1 MALFAA
7 ACMTVGCTNDLAE
20 IAPDGVPQ
28 ENELK
33 LVFSSSTDGEIY
45 PTTKAIATAEENA
58 IENLTIYVF
67 ASNQENGTY
76 YLLDTWKSDEA
87 QDNGQQ
93 KFKLQPSGANY
104 KASIYPREIKDAQ
117 YLKLYC
123 VANSDIYSDN
133 NGSVAVPKE
142 CTEAGFNQGSPTA
155 MTAFD
160 GYFTQKV
167 ETAGDPLKTPLVMT
181 GIMSDPLH
189 VTGNY
194 GTVSVELKRRVA
206 RFDIDNNAARTK
218 LTIKSIGIEQA
229 QSVSYLFSTKNGT
242 YGGGLITYP
251 EVDYTKLDNANLGVT
266 TSAMY
271 VHPTAGA
278 NNLMLV
284 IKGLYAGK
292 NEVTY
297 RLRVARTND
306 EGTQQNI
313 TIEPNHRYSLR
324 ISEVTTSEIVGYFEV
339 EDWIDGGSVEVKPDY
354 DQKPEIIAD
363 GVKAVDGKDPFDGL
377 TDGTKFW
384 TPADSTIRVAKDGQF
399 TVTVKAPG
407 ECSVK
412 SVVAQ
417 DFVTKA
423 VSAVNNWLTV
433 AAPTVTEEDG
443 MRYST
448 FTFTVAATVIN
459 NAIPFDVTFINDAAS
474 VDPAF
479 QLKYRVLPPATLT
492 HTTNIAA
499 AADGT
504 YTGNSTNGS
513 ITTTKG
519 SEAMTLKVG
528 KKFYVDV
535 CSPYL
540 AVPTCEGL
548 TTGGHLEIT
557 EVARDAA
564 KMIVTYCFDF
574 KSMPEDIDTK
584 NDYKVTFTNTFD
596 ASGADVPAPVSVDY
610 KLTLESTETVV
621 NAVVP
626 DNATYPNSAG
636 SSLSITTPA
645 SATEPQGVLSN
656 VADDV
661 LYIAFAKEMLVEVP
675 EDVKENVTVELK
687 SPAKTRAEG
696 TQYVYEIKLAKALT
710 ENEAEAGA
718 ELKNVSIK
726 FKNKLDARK
735 ITTLALSIKKQEA
748 VLGAKNPTD
757 GSTYANSEDC
767 TLTVTSATAPTA
779 SMVNTVGNKL
789 HIAFD
794 KEVVAVVPEAEQSN
808 ITVTKKTNSGEFVY
822 EIKIAQALDEGSVSA
837 GQKIKDITINFQNKL
852 DTRKVTPL
860 VLSVMKANAE
870 E

>member
-1 MALFAA
+1 
-7 ACMTVGCTNDLAE
+7 MTVSCTNELAE
-20 IAPDGVPQ
+20 IVPDDQPQ
-28 ENELK
+28 ENELR
-33 LVFSSSTDGEIY
+33 LVFSSSTDGEVY

-58 IENLTIYVF
+58 IDNLTIYVF

-104 KASIYPREIKDAQ
+104 KASIYPREIKDAK

-123 VANSDIYSDN
+123 VANSDIYSDK
-133 NGSVAVPKE
+133 NGSVASPQQ
-142 CTEAGFNQGSPTA
+142 CSEAGFNQGSPTA
-155 MTAFD
+155 MTIFD
-160 GYFTQKV
+160 TYFTQKV
-167 ETAGDPLKTPLVMT
+167 ETAGEPLKTPLVMT

-229 QSVSYLFSTKNGT
+229 QSVSYLFNTKDGSDA
-242 YGGGLITYP
+242 GSPITYP
-251 EVDYTKLDNANLGVT
+251 EVNYTELDNANLGVT

-271 VHPTAGA
+271 VYPTAGDK
-278 NNLMLV
+278 NLMLV

-297 RLRVARTND
+297 RLRVARTDD
-306 EGTQQNI
+306 EGTLQDI

-339 EDWIDGGSVEVKPDY
+339 EDWVDGGGVEVKPDY

-363 GVKAVDGKDPFDGL
+363 GVKAVDGKDPFTGL
-377 TDGTKFW
+377 TNADKFW

-407 ECSVK
+407 QCSVK

-423 VSAVNNWLTV
+423 VSAVNDWLSVGAT
-433 AAPTVTEEDG
+433 PTVTEEDG

-448 FTFTVAATVIN
+448 FTFTVKTTVTN
-459 NAIPFDVTFINDAAS
+459 NAVPFDLTFVNDAAS

-479 QLKYRVLPPATLT
+479 QLKYRVLPPAFLNIDGV
-492 HTTNIAA
+492 NIAA
-499 AADGT
+499 AS
-504 YTGNSTNGS
+504 NSTYPNNTSNGS

-519 SEAMTLKVG
+519 SEAMTLNLG
-528 KKFYVDV
+528 KKYYVDV

-540 AVPTCEGL
+540 AVPTCEQL
-548 TTGGHLEIT
+548 TSDYLEIT
-557 EVARDAA
+557 EVARNATA
-564 KMIVTYCFDF
+564 KTVTYCFNF
-574 KSMPEDIDTK
+574 KAIPEDIDSK
-584 NDYKVTFTNTFD
+584 GLLKVTFKNTFD
-596 ASGADVPAPVSVDY
+596 ASGADVANPVSVDY
-610 KLTLESTETVV
+610 TLTLNSSEAQVD
-621 NAVVP
+621 AAAP
-626 DNATYPNSAG
+626 DNTTYPNSAG

-645 SATEPQGVLSN
+645 SATAPQGVLSN
-656 VADDV
+656 VANDV

-675 EDVKENVTVELK
+675 EDVKDNVTVTLK
-687 SPAKTRAEG
+687 SSTKTRAAAA
-696 TQYVYEIKLAKALT
+696 QYVYEIKMAKTLT
-710 ENEAEAGA
+710 ESAEEAGA
-718 ELKNVSIK
+718 EIKNVSIK
-726 FKNKLDARK
+726 FKNKVDPRK
-735 ITTLALSIKKQEA
+735 VTTLALSIKKQEA
-748 VLGAKNPTD
+748 VLEAKNPTD
-757 GSTYANSEDC
+757 SSTYANSEGC
-767 TLTVTSATAPTA
+767 TLTVTTATAPTA
-779 SMVNTVGNKL
+779 SMVNTVNNKL

-794 KEVVAVVPEAEQSN
+794 KEVVAVVPEEYQSN
-808 ITVTKKTNSGEFVY
+808 ITVTKKTSSAEFVY
-822 EIKIAQALDEGSVSA
+822 EILIKTALDEGSVSA

-860 VLSVMKANAE
+860 VLSVMKAGAE
-870 E
+870 